1 MKYTALNFTFFPN
14 TIFLKSTKD
23 CFLKL
28 GFFIKVDNIK
38 YPSKG
43 SKGNK
48 FDIITIEFLHYLCI
62 L

>member
-28 GFFIKVDNIK
+28 GFFIKVDHIK

-48 FDIITIEFLHYLCI
+48 FDIINTKFT
-62 L
+62 